1 MHGGINEKLCYDF
14 IFFFLSMNKLLLAL
28 STWSAKFPG
37 IHVSWKPETSWV
49 SQNQVRSHQIDETR
63 CRAVVKRVSA
73 GLPVQVW
80 CAQCTTT
87 AGSSGAVTIE
97 SRVQAVICPKEP
109 SGFMVMLWVV
119 DASDSL
125 VAYCVCLSCLQLLSA
140 GGGNGASWPR
150 GESFQAP
157 FQRYL
162 KDHLQCDVT

>member
-1 MHGGINEKLCYDF
+1 MTL
-14 IFFFLSMNKLLLAL
+14 FFFLSMDKLLLAL
-28 STWSAKFPG
+28 STRSAKFPG
-37 IHVSWKPETSWV
+37 ICMSSKPETSWIF
-49 SQNQVRSHQIDETR
+49 QNQVRSHQIDETR
-63 CRAVVKRVSA
+63 CRAVVKCVSA
-73 GLPVQVW
+73 GLAKQVW

-109 SGFMVMLWVV
+109 FGFMVMLWVV
-119 DASDSL
+119 DASDSV
-125 VAYCVCLSCLQLLSA
+125 VAYCGVCLSCLQLLSA

-157 FQRYL
+157 FQRCL